1 MTPSTHTPARNAN
14 IDMIRTV
21 AIVAV
26 VCIHMDVFGY
36 TPRLSCLSDILLTA
50 VMMMFVICSG
60 HFIFPLR
67 GSARDFLLRRMRALL
82 PGYILA
88 AVFYSWGQV
97 FLAGDIV
104 YSVGH
109 RMEWMW
115 LVSPVGFLWFVTM
128 MIGLYLFVPFLSPWT
143 AQASRR
149 SVDVFLLLCLVAGS
163 IPLAGVF
170 THIPSVCETTIGPFA
185 GFLGL
190 AVAGFW
196 LKRWPYEGWSTLRR
210 TVFWTLVTGALV
222 MSIIS
227 VPSAVRNGFNKELA
241 SQSGANVALIAVGV
255 YVLLRQISINGRA
268 ATAVFHSCG
277 RATYGIYLIHIAIC
291 SYLLPAVFPALPP
304 WANAIIT
311 LTASY
316 ALTVALTRLWHLCT
330 VPFTKP
336 AKTRP

>member
-26 VCIHMDVFGY
+26 VCVHMDVFGY

-88 AVFYSWGQV
+88 AMFYSWAQV
-97 FLAGDIV
+97 FLAGDII
-104 YSVGH
+104 YSVEH

-149 SVDVFLLLCLVAGS
+149 SVDVFLLLGKEAVEIFHLRHGIAAAERMPPS
-163 IPLAGVF
+163 PFEVF
-170 THIPSVCETTIGPFA
+170 RVH
-185 GFLGL
+185 
-190 AVAGFW
+190 
-196 LKRWPYEGWSTLRR
+196 
-210 TVFWTLVTGALV
+210 AL
-222 MSIIS
+222 
-227 VPSAVRNGFNKELA
+227 
-241 SQSGANVALIAVGV
+241 QLIADV
-255 YVLLRQISINGRA
+255 YLGMVRA
-268 ATAVFHSCG
+268 
-277 RATYGIYLIHIAIC
+277 
-291 SYLLPAVFPALPP
+291 
-304 WANAIIT
+304 
-311 LTASY
+311 
-316 ALTVALTRLWHLCT
+316 
-330 VPFTKP
+330 
-336 AKTRP
+336 

>member
-1 MTPSTHTPARNAN
+1 MTTGTHTSRRDAN

-36 TPRLSCLSDILLTA
+36 TPQLSCLSDIMLTA
-50 VMMMFVICSG
+50 VMLMFVICSG

-97 FLAGDIV
+97 CLMGDVV
-104 YSVGH
+104 YSVEH

-115 LVSPVGFLWFVTM
+115 LVAPVGFLWFVTM

-143 AQASRR
+143 AQTSRR
-149 SVDVFLLLCLVAGS
+149 SVDAFLLLCLVAGS
-163 IPLAGVF
+163 IPLVGVF
-170 THIPSVCETTIGPFA
+170 TYIPSVCETTVGPFA

-196 LKRWPYEGWSTLRR
+196 LKRWPYRSWSTLRR
-210 TVFWTLVTGALV
+210 TIFWALVSGALV
-222 MSIIS
+222 MSVIS

-241 SQSGANVALIAVGV
+241 SQSGANVALIAVGI

-268 ATAVFHSCG
+268 ATAVFHSWG

-291 SYLLPAVFPALPP
+291 SYLLPAVFPALPA
-304 WANAIIT
+304 WANAMIT
-311 LTASY
+311 LATSY

-330 VPFTKP
+330 APFAKP